1 MIESA
6 KYMKNDTMKVEWDLS
21 LRILTMM
28 NVWIEKVI
36 LFESD
41 FIESIELIVIS
52 YANHHCHLY
61 DICDNKTYI

>member
-1 MIESA
+1 
-6 KYMKNDTMKVEWDLS
+6 MKNDTMKVEWDLS
-21 LRILTMM
+21 LRTLTMM
-28 NVWIEKVI
+28 NVWIEKVF

-52 YANHHCHLY
+52 YANHRCHLY